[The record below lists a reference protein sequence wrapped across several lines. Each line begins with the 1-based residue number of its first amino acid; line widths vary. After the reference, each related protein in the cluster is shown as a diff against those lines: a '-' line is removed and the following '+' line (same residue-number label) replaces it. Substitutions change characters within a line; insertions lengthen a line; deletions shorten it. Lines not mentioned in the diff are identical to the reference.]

1 MTIDEAR
8 GSLRNTK
15 VYVEGKSREIQ
26 KKLFALGIN
35 WENPSDTPKKCEYPY
50 LYIEGTPKGIFI
62 RCGWNENIFREIE
75 EFKRIYALDI
85 LTLKYARPFKD
96 MEEVFRELQKHS
108 PIGWIKGPKQYGYRF
123 ITGVIDNKILLTSQN
138 IKSIYEVNF
147 EVAFRCFKFTDGSY
161 FGIEEV

>member
-8 GSLRNTK
+8 DSLRNTK
-15 VYVEGKSREIQ
+15 IYVEGRSREIQ

-35 WENPSDTPKKCEYPY
+35 WENPSDTPRNCEYPY
-50 LYIEGTPKGIFI
+50 LYIEDTPKGIFI

-75 EFKRIYALDI
+75 EFKRVYALDI

-108 PIGWIKGPKQYGYRF
+108 PIGWIKDPILGYRF
-123 ITGVIDNKILLTSQN
+123 ITGIRDNKILFQEKG
-138 IKSIYEVNF
+138 IGEVNF
-147 EVAFRCFKFTDGSY
+147 DVAFQYFKFTDGSY